1 MAYMPAPLPG
11 SDADAVVPYGPG
23 NVRVYTGKVARAI
36 FGPTYSPDS
45 GFPVLS
51 EDQLKDLV
59 ADTISK
65 LIFFTNGLWPWN
77 LQVDQRDSN
86 GMPCEYSIVSAGNPT
101 PVNVPTLPIQDE
113 TLIVT
118 QAALDWFFFEFKD
131 KKTSEEI
138 SDEGQKWSYTL
149 SASVLASQYQGL
161 RTDRD
166 KALEIVIQ
174 RADYLTD
181 YVSFIAERD
190 ALTSAMVEWWVRPG
204 LTYPSG
210 QEIFPSVAA
219 FGG

>member
-1 MAYMPAPLPG
+1 MAYQPPALPDG
-11 SDADAVVPYGPG
+11 DTQAIAPYGPN

-36 FGPTYSPDS
+36 FGPTYNPTAPQPS
-45 GFPVLS
+45 LT
-51 EDQLKDLV
+51 ENQLKDLV
-59 ADTISK
+59 ADTIGK
-65 LIFFTNGLWPWN
+65 LIFFSNGLWPWTLN
-77 LQVDQRDSN
+77 VDLRDSN
-86 GMPCEYSIVSAGNPT
+86 GMPCEYSILSNGAQA
-101 PVNVPTLPIQDE
+101 PVQPVLPIQDE
-113 TLIVT
+113 TLIVC

-161 RTDRD
+161 RQDRD
-166 KALEIVIQ
+166 RALEIVTQ